1 MTPEQAETIIEL
13 IDIEALIAERY
24 ASNIEPPQQ
33 AIQRRD
39 ELRDKLRDSARES
52 K

>member
-13 IDIEALIAERY
+13 IEIEALIAERY
-24 ASNIEPPQQ
+24 ASNMEPSQLMR
-33 AIQRRD
+33 RRD
-39 ELRDKLRDSARES
+39 ELRDNLRDSARES

>member
-13 IDIEALIAERY
+13 IEIEALIAERY
-24 ASNIEPPQQ
+24 ASNMEPSRR

-39 ELRDKLRDSARES
+39 ELRDNLRDSAR
-52 K
+52 KQP